1 MPLCQ
6 MNQQSIGFLKQP
18 ANKIGANVMTL
29 CQGPAVNDKVN
40 KIEVE
45 VDESPMNR
53 TNLSFFMMKTQR
65 LFVIKEN

>member
-1 MPLCQ
+1 
-6 MNQQSIGFLKQP
+6 
-18 ANKIGANVMTL
+18 MTL

-53 TNLSFFMMKTQR
+53 TNLSFFYDEDAT
-65 LFVIKEN
+65 FVRNKRKLKP